1 MIDNRRLQVCPAAQE
16 GQDRGRRSVNLFC
29 RWRGWDHIRMWGGS
43 VVGGD
48 VWQGLRASVLSHQE
62 AQWAKETLQETQ
74 AGLWLSGKTR
84 WTGSE

>member
-1 MIDNRRLQVCPAAQE
+1 METVE
-16 GQDRGRRSVNLFC
+16 SVA
-29 RWRGWDHIRMWGGS
+29 GA
-43 VVGGD
+43 V
-48 VWQGLRASVLSHQE
+48 RASVLSHQE